1 MEDEKLS
8 PRDQRHKGEDEKQ
21 WKLRVAVNRSLD
33 RIRRKLLIFSGKGG
47 VGKSTVAANLAVV
60 LGLAGY
66 RVGLLDIDFHGPS
79 IPTLMGL
86 AGRLLDTDGERAI
99 PLVGPGG
106 VKVVSIGL
114 LIPDADQAMIWRGPL
129 KMGVINQLIGNTRW
143 GDDDA
148 ARRGAEDDL
157 DWLIIDSPPGTGDEP
172 LSIAQTVVGAQG
184 LLVTT
189 PQTLSTDDV
198 RRSIGFARRVGMN
211 VVGVIEN
218 MAGLVCPHCG
228 GGIDLFKRGGGEKLS
243 AELGVPFLGSVP
255 LDPRAVEVGDSGKPM
270 VLSLPDSPATQALL
284 AAFKPIL
291 DLV

>member
-1 MEDEKLS
+1 MMDEEKLS
-8 PRDQRHKGEDEKQ
+8 PRDKQRKGEDEKQ

-33 RIRRKLLIFSGKGG
+33 RIKHKLLVFSGKGG
-47 VGKSTVAANLAVV
+47 VGKSTVAANLAVT
-60 LGLAGY
+60 LGLAGH

-79 IPTLMGL
+79 IPALMGL
-86 AGRLLDTDGERAI
+86 GGRLLDVDGDRAV

-143 GDDDA
+143 GEDD
-148 ARRGAEDDL
+148 GAEYDL

-172 LSIAQTVVGAQG
+172 LSIAQTVIGAQG

-189 PQTLSTDDV
+189 PQLLSTDDV
-198 RRSIGFARRVGMN
+198 RRSIGFARKVGMT
-211 VVGVIEN
+211 VVGVLEN

-228 GGIDLFKRGGGEKLS
+228 GNIDLFKRGGGEKL
-243 AELGVPFLGSVP
+243 AGELGVPFLGSVP
-255 LDPRAVEVGDSGKPM
+255 LDPAAVEMGDAGKPM
-270 VLSLPDSPATQALL
+270 VLSLPDSPATKALL

-291 DLV
+291 DMA

>member
-1 MEDEKLS
+1 MEEEKLS
-8 PRDQRHKGEDEKQ
+8 SRDSRRKGEDEKQ
-21 WKLRVAVNRSLD
+21 WTLRVAVNRSLD
-33 RIRRKLLIFSGKGG
+33 RIRHKLLVFSGKGG
-47 VGKSTVAANLAVV
+47 VGKSTVAANLAVT
-60 LGLAGY
+60 LGMAGQ

-106 VKVVSIGL
+106 VRVVSIGL

-143 GDDDA
+143 GDDDGA
-148 ARRGAEDDL
+148 ADDL

-172 LSIAQTVVGAQG
+172 LSIAQTVVGALG

-198 RRSIGFARRVGMN
+198 RRSIGFARRVGMT

-228 GGIDLFKRGGGEKLS
+228 GGIDLFKRGGGEKL
-243 AELGVPFLGSVP
+243 AGELGVPFLGSVP
-255 LDPRAVEVGDSGKPM
+255 LDPTAVEAGDSGKPM

-291 DLV
+291 DLA